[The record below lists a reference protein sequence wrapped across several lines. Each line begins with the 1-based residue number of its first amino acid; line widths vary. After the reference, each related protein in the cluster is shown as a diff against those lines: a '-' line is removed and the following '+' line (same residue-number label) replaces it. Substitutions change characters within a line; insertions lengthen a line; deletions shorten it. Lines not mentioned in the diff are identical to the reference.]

1 MLIKVSGGEF
11 RTNLSG
17 WTKDLSAASWLVS
30 EHGIRGKYFSDAN
43 YIAKEKAGNFTYE
56 ADMKLGET
64 GGAGS
69 ILFRASEDGRSGY
82 YLNLDPNMKAIRL
95 FYKINGG
102 FEERQVLAKV
112 PTFIQ
117 PGHTYK
123 VKIEA
128 NGPHIVVHVDSQ
140 KVIDIMDGTF
150 AEGHFGLN
158 VFGGSAS
165 YQNVNVSNSE
175 PVNITKSSLVNTAT
189 QKSIYTVNL
198 VNGEPVTL
206 QDASA
211 ASVQKWVFVPTGDE
225 EGSYSIRTT
234 AGQTLDLD
242 IGQNKLQLY
251 HYLGYNNQRWVLHEN
266 KDGSVHITSAHHQKA
281 LEVSEDGT
289 ELFLSELN
297 PSLDRQKWI
306 LTK

>member
-1 MLIKVSGGEF
+1 MLVKVSGGEF

-30 EHGIRGKYFSDAN
+30 EHGIRGKYFSDSN

-56 ADMKLGET
+56 ADMMLGET

-150 AEGHFGLN
+150 AEGHFGLH

-165 YQNVNVSNSE
+165 YQNVNMSNSE
-175 PVNITKSSLVNTAT
+175 PANLIKSSLVNATT
-189 QKSIYTVNL
+189 QKFIYTVNL

-211 ASVQKWVFVPTGDE
+211 ASVQKWIFVPTGDE
-225 EGSYSIRTT
+225 AGSYSIRTT

-251 HYLGYNNQRWVLHEN
+251 HYLGYNNQRWVLHQN

-289 ELFLSELN
+289 ELLLSELD